1 MMKKRLLVIFIV
13 FLLPFFPNAQSYPQN
28 YFRHPLDIPMQLV
41 ANFGEIRTNH
51 WHMGLDIRTQQR
63 VNLTVRA
70 AADGYISRVAVEPGG
85 FGQAIYINH
94 PNGYTTV
101 YAHMNSF
108 FPALASYVKQQQYE
122 QESWKV
128 NLILPANLFP
138 VKKGD
143 VIGLSGSTGASE
155 GPHVHFEIRDTQTE
169 NCLNPLLFK
178 FPIADAVPPVL
189 TRLAMYDRNKSTWE
203 QTPQLLSLRKTGSL
217 YTIPGNSIRVGSNKI
232 SFAVG
237 AIDQFSGM
245 TNPNGIYSAKISM
258 DGKPVSEFVLDDISY
273 NDTRYMNA
281 QLDYPYKSKGGSV
294 QHITPL
300 PGARDVAYNTF
311 NGDGIIY
318 LNDNASHQVAIEVK
332 DANGNTSKI
341 QFSVQYDESLR
352 RLYNLPNGERFLPNN
367 VNIFERD
374 NFELFTTE
382 KTIYD
387 TITVRFFET
396 DNKAANAVSPVFNFL
411 SAAIPSHDFVTV
423 RIKPTGTIPAEWR
436 DKVVIKNVSGTRTY
450 VEKAE
455 WQNGWY
461 TAKFRQ
467 FGTYQLFIDKE
478 PPTIN
483 APGTDLSKA
492 TRIVFTPQDNFNTIK
507 SFRAELDGQWLLFT
521 NDKGKTWIYS
531 FDEHFPRG
539 NHELKITVEDAA
551 GNVTTKSWNVTR

>member
-1 MMKKRLLVIFIV
+1 MMKKRFLVIFIV
-13 FLLPFFPNAQSYPQN
+13 FFLPFFPNAQSYPQN

-108 FPALASYVKQQQYE
+108 FPALASYVKQKQYE

-143 VIGLSGSTGASE
+143 FIGLSGSTGGSE

-258 DGKPVSEFVLDDISY
+258 DGEPVSEFVLDDISY

-281 QLDYPYKSKGGSV
+281 QLDYPYKSRGGSV

-300 PGARDVAYNTF
+300 PGAQDVAYNTF
-311 NGDGIIY
+311 NGDGVLY
-318 LNDNASHQVAIEVK
+318 LNDNASHKIVIEVE

-352 RLYNLPNGERFLPNN
+352 KPYNLANGERFLPNN

-387 TITVRFFET
+387 TITVRFSET
-396 DNKAANAVSPVFNFL
+396 DNKAANAASPDFTFL

-436 DKVVIKNVSGTRTY
+436 DKVVIKNVFGTRTY

-467 FGTYQLFIDKE
+467 FGSYQLFIDKE

-539 NHELKITVEDAA
+539 NHELKVTIEDAA
-551 GNVTTKSWNVTR
+551 GNVTTKSWNVIR

>member
-1 MMKKRLLVIFIV
+1 
-13 FLLPFFPNAQSYPQN
+13 
-28 YFRHPLDIPMQLV
+28 
-41 ANFGEIRTNH
+41 
-51 WHMGLDIRTQQR
+51 
-63 VNLTVRA
+63 
-70 AADGYISRVAVEPGG
+70 
-85 FGQAIYINH
+85 
-94 PNGYTTV
+94 
-101 YAHMNSF
+101 
-108 FPALASYVKQQQYE
+108 
-122 QESWKV
+122 
-128 NLILPANLFP
+128 
-138 VKKGD
+138 
-143 VIGLSGSTGASE
+143 
-155 GPHVHFEIRDTQTE
+155 
-169 NCLNPLLFK
+169 
-178 FPIADAVPPVL
+178 VL

-281 QLDYPYKSKGGSV
+281 QLDYPYKSRGGSV

-311 NGDGIIY
+311 NGDGVIY
-318 LNDNASHQVAIEVK
+318 LDDNAPHKIAIEVE

-341 QFSVQYDESLR
+341 QFSVQYDEGLR
-352 RLYNLPNGERFLPNN
+352 STYSLPNGERFLPNN
-367 VNIFERD
+367 VNIFERN

-387 TITVRFFET
+387 TITVRFSET
-396 DNKAANAVSPVFNFL
+396 DNKAANAVSPVFTFL

-423 RIKPTGTIPAEWR
+423 RIKPAGTIPAEWR
-436 DKVVIKNVSGTRTY
+436 DKVVIKNVFGTRTY
-450 VEKAE
+450 IEKAE

-483 APGTDLSKA
+483 APVTNLSKA

-539 NHELKITVEDAA
+539 NHELKVTVEDAA